1 MAYADYTF
9 YTETY
14 KGTLSEAA
22 FGRLSERASDYIDAR
37 TNYVL
42 KKSGI
47 PAEYEERVMK
57 CCCALAEAMDKNEK
71 GGVKSSESVGNYS
84 VSYAVNEKAS
94 ASQRLDEAFRLYLNS
109 LAGAVWWV

>member
-1 MAYADYTF
+1 MAYADYKF
-9 YTETY
+9 YTDTY

-42 KKSGI
+42 KKGI
-47 PAEYEERVMK
+47 PAGYEERVRK
-57 CCCALAEAMDKNEK
+57 CCCALAEAMEKNEK

-84 VSYAVNEKAS
+84 VSYAVSDKTS
-94 ASQRLDEAFRLYLNS
+94 AVQRLEEAFQLYLS
-109 LAGAVWWV
+109 DLTGTVAWI